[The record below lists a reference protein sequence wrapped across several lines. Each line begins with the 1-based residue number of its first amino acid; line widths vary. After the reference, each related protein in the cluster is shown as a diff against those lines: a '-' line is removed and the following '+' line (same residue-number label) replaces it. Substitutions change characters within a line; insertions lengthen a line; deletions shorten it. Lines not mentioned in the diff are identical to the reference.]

1 MMNRN
6 DFKVWQ
12 ELCGEE
18 GFVTI
23 RELAWRLNMLP
34 RSVQS
39 IIASVDTPLVEW
51 ERAPSAVRLNGTPE
65 EKRLLYEEIGSKWC
79 AVSEEC
85 KDAVRSTIQSPS
97 TLMALVEATGFTRYE
112 VQIALDVMH
121 EIECTGKPGHKTYS
135 LRAEA

>member
-1 MMNRN
+1 MNRN

-12 ELCGEE
+12 ALCEMD

-23 RELAWRLNMLP
+23 RELAWRLDMLP

-51 ERAPSAVRLNGTPE
+51 TRSPTAVRLNGTPE
-65 EKRLLYEEIGSKWC
+65 EKRMLYEEIGSKWC
-79 AVSEEC
+79 SVSDEC

-97 TLMALVEATGFTRYE
+97 TLMALVEATGYTRYE
-112 VQIALDVMH
+112 IQMALTVMH
-121 EIECTGKPGHKTYS
+121 EIECTGKPGHKMYR
-135 LRAEA
+135 LRAEV